1 MHYLY
6 LHGFTS
12 GASSYKG
19 GYFRERFA
27 EKGQTLHTPD
37 LNGGDFEHLTL
48 SSQLAIVEALAD
60 SLDGDLTLLGSSMGA
75 YVAALFAEHHP
86 RVRQLVLIAPAFQFT
101 TRYLKQMDPAVLE
114 NWRKSGFIKIFHHAY
129 GENRRLHYGIVEDAA
144 RHDANPLARQLP
156 ALLIHGLHDEPVP
169 YRYSIDYLADHPG
182 ARLLLLSSDH
192 QMADQ
197 VEVIWQYVAHFLG
210 L

>member
-12 GASSYKG
+12 GANSFKG
-19 GYFRERFA
+19 GYLRERFA
-27 EKGQTLHTPD
+27 EKGQRLHTPD

-48 SSQLAIVEALAD
+48 SSQLAIVERLAA
-60 SLDGDLTLLGSSMGA
+60 SLDGELTLLGSSMGA
-75 YVAALFAEHHP
+75 YVAALFAETQS
-86 RVRQLVLIAPAFQFT
+86 RVRRLVLIAPAFQFT
-101 TRYLKQMDPAVLE
+101 SRYLKQMDPGVLAG
-114 NWRKSGFIKIFHHAY
+114 WRRSGFIKVFHHAY

-156 ALLIHGLHDEPVP
+156 ALLIHGLRDEPVP
-169 YRYSIDYLADHPG
+169 YRYSIDYLAAHPE
-182 ARLLLLSSDH
+182 ARLLLLNSDH
-192 QMADQ
+192 QMNDQ
-197 VEVIWQYVAHFLG
+197 VEVIWQYVEHFLA